1 MIGILQIAK
10 DRLAE
15 AANPRGVYVDF
26 TMGKGR
32 DTAFLCSLCPEG
44 RVYAF
49 DVQESA
55 LEQTTAYLG
64 GLGVAN
70 ARLILA
76 SHDRFAEYVSGP
88 IDGGLFNLG
97 FLPGGD
103 RSLTTRRET
112 TLRAVEGALAA
123 LKIGGVLGVAVYP
136 GHEEGRLEGEALQ
149 AFFAGVPKS
158 AADVFLYRLL
168 NVPDSPYM
176 LVAEKRGP
184 YCLRSSRVRRSPF

>member
-1 MIGILQIAK
+1 MIGILQLAK

-15 AANPRGVYVDF
+15 TANPKGVYVDF

-49 DVQESA
+49 DIQPAA
-55 LEQTTAYLG
+55 LEATRAHLG
-64 GLGVAN
+64 ALGLKN
-70 ARLILA
+70 AELILA
-76 SHDRFAEYVSGP
+76 SHDRFREFVTGP

-97 FLPGGD
+97 FLPGGEKT
-103 RSLTTRRET
+103 LTTRRET
-112 TLRAVEGALAA
+112 TLCAVKGALAA

-149 AFFAGVPKS
+149 AFFASVPKN
-158 AADVFLYRLL
+158 AADVFIYRLL

-176 LVAEKRGP
+176 MIAEKRGEYLP
-184 YCLRSSRVRRSPF
+184 R

>member
-10 DRLAE
+10 DRLRE
-15 AANPRGVYVDF
+15 TANPRGVYVDF

-49 DVQESA
+49 DIQPEA
-55 LEQTTAYLG
+55 LEQTRAHLQ
-64 GLGVAN
+64 GLGLQN
-70 ARLILA
+70 AELILA
-76 SHDRFAEYVSGP
+76 SHDRVAAFVAGP

-103 RSLTTRRET
+103 KTVTTRRET
-112 TLRAVEGALAA
+112 TLRAVSEAMRL
-123 LKIGGVLGVAVYP
+123 LRPGGVLGVAVYP
-136 GHEEGRLEGEALQ
+136 GHEEGRIEGEQLQ
-149 AFFAGVPKS
+149 AYFASIDK
-158 AADVFLYRLL
+158 AEADVFLYRLL

-176 LVAEKRGP
+176 MIAEKR
-184 YCLRSSRVRRSPF
+184 